1 MQLPIVEIW
10 VDLGLSFWRKKEGSV
25 NEVSEN
31 VSKIIYIIGYK
42 GNKSHKMYIQKTII
56 LVKDISRFKHM
67 DIFWDWKNCHHK
79 NVNLTKQYKMY
90 YDFIR
95 ILIEFLIGIVLRYLK
110 FFKEKGPRKP

>member
-25 NEVSEN
+25 SEVSEN

-67 DIFWDWKNCHHK
+67 DIFWD
-79 NVNLTKQYKMY
+79 
-90 YDFIR
+90 
-95 ILIEFLIGIVLRYLK
+95 
-110 FFKEKGPRKP
+110 